1 MANQQKIGVL
11 DYARSDYDGNNVT
24 IEVFRRSKIAPYG
37 ISSQPKHYCIYVL
50 KPKSGILFQKVPIAE
65 NESSFFLFYKT
76 SEDGGTPLFEENYIA
91 FRGSYYVNLV
101 RGHKLWFER
110 EWSHRDKLKGGE
122 FSELW
127 IGWLPEELQGLGK
140 RTNSKQT

>member
-11 DYARSDYDGNNVT
+11 DYARSNYDGNNVT

-37 ISSQPKHYCIYVL
+37 ISSQPKPCCIYVL
-50 KPKSGILFQKVPIAE
+50 KPKAGILFQKVLIAE
-65 NESSFFLFYKT
+65 NQSSFFLFYKT
-76 SEDGGTPLFEENYIA
+76 TEDGATPYFEDNYIA
-91 FRGSYYVNLV
+91 CPAKHYASLV
-101 RGHKLWFER
+101 HSLKFWFGR
-110 EWSHRDKLKGGE
+110 EWSHRDKSKGGE